1 MSEVAELTTRDML
14 QQIDRRLTL
23 IEEDVRQRRQQ

>member
-1 MSEVAELTTRDML
+1 MSEVPELTTRDVP